1 MIGQLFILKVHPQ
14 KGRKPMH
21 APRKLM
27 PMPPFARHTGPLSW
41 ICPGIIG
48 LLLAAIGIASA
59 TMADTLNAA
68 DIETIQIEHPEPDP
82 RGGKAYRLVYYVMVP
97 IEVYW
102 RFKTDFDNDFLE
114 ESKFIIE
121 HRFVSRTN
129 DTVITESRHLDGPDV
144 FFRWQTT
151 VFAEAYRLTFEL
163 LNPEEAG
170 QRFHFGEIELSA
182 EGQVTRVVQTAY
194 FDFWGAA
201 LWAKYPWR
209 GGMRHFLQYTA
220 QWEQETILNLKH
232 KYTGNPEGEQ

>member
-1 MIGQLFILKVHPQ
+1 
-14 KGRKPMH
+14 MH

-27 PMPPFARHTGPLSW
+27 PMPPFIRHTGPLFW
-41 ICPGIIG
+41 ICLGTIV
-48 LLLAAIGIASA
+48 LLLATIGIAS
-59 TMADTLNAA
+59 TTVADRLNAA

-82 RGGKAYRLVYYVMVP
+82 RGGKAYRLVYYVPVP

-129 DTVITESRHLDGPDV
+129 DTVITESRHVDGPDV
-144 FFRWQTT
+144 FFRWQTS
-151 VFAEAYRLTFEL
+151 VFEAQYRLTFEL